1 MYNKYFNVKKFYL
14 KISENERQLNKVTVG
29 YSYHFNQLLF
39 NIMFNLFNDKLR
51 KLTNTFSFDN
61 SSLKNII
68 VHNHQTIRDEM
79 NINPNKQINYLDNPD
94 MKISKTTPN
103 RYLENLKEISERYI
117 IEEHNINFLLK

>member
-14 KISENERQLNKVTVG
+14 KISENERQLNKLTVG
-29 YSYHFNQLLF
+29 FSYHFNQLLF

-68 VHNHQTIRDEM
+68 VHNHKTIKDEM
-79 NINPNKQINYLDNPD
+79 NIHLNKLINYLDNND
-94 MKISKTTPN
+94 MKISKTTLN